1 MSSIS
6 AGRSTEDA
14 AETERTGLGCV
25 GRGAPTPPQ
34 VQLTPLGE
42 TVDKFIRSI
51 PQAYRDVAVEAYVI
65 MPNHVHLLISL
76 ELPPDVPPENANL
89 SEADGGVGAPRPT
102 QKTGAGTDNDSAQP
116 RTSLHTVVR
125 GLKSLVTRAC
135 GYSIW
140 QTSYY
145 DHVIRNEADELRI
158 LEYIRTNPA
167 RWAEDEYY
175 QT

>member
-1 MSSIS
+1 MRHTPC
-6 AGRSTEDA
+6 GY
-14 AETERTGLGCV
+14 
-25 GRGAPTPPQ
+25 TPPQ

-42 TVDKFIRSI
+42 TVEKFIRSI
-51 PQAYRDVAVEAYVI
+51 PLAYRDVTVEAYVI

-76 ELPPDVPPENANL
+76 DAEKD
-89 SEADGGVGAPRPT
+89 ADNG
-102 QKTGAGTDNDSAQP
+102 SAQP

-135 GYSIW
+135 GDSIW

-145 DHVIRNEADELRI
+145 DHIIRNEADELRI
-158 LEYIRTNPA
+158 LEYIQTNPA

>member
-1 MSSIS
+1 MRHTPC
-6 AGRSTEDA
+6 GY
-14 AETERTGLGCV
+14 
-25 GRGAPTPPQ
+25 TPPQ

-42 TVDKFIRSI
+42 TVEKFIRSI
-51 PQAYRDVAVEAYVI
+51 PLAYRDVTVEAYVI

-76 ELPPDVPPENANL
+76 DASPESASL
-89 SEADGGVGAPRPT
+89 SEAGGGVRAPRPT
-102 QKTGAGTDNDSAQP
+102 QKTEKDADNGSAQP

-135 GYSIW
+135 GDSIW

-145 DHVIRNEADELRI
+145 DHIIRNEADELRI
-158 LEYIRTNPA
+158 LEYIQTNPA

>member
-1 MSSIS
+1 MRHTPC
-6 AGRSTEDA
+6 GY
-14 AETERTGLGCV
+14 
-25 GRGAPTPPQ
+25 TPPL
-34 VQLTPLGE
+34 VQLTPLGK

-65 MPNHVHLLISL
+65 MPNHAHLLISL
-76 ELPPDVPPENANL
+76 ELPPDASPEGTNL
-89 SEADGGVGAPRPT
+89 SEAGGGVRAPRPT
-102 QKTGAGTDNDSAQP
+102 EHPKIDAHPVPIQS

-145 DHVIRNEADELRI
+145 DHIIRSEADELRI
-158 LEYIRTNPA
+158 LEYIQTNPA